1 MKLACLIAAAALA
14 AAPLAAAPA
23 LAQSPAA
30 ISAALASPGRPAAD
44 KEQDARRHA
53 AEIIAFAG
61 AKPGDKVADIYAG
74 GGYFTRAFASVV
86 GPTGKVYA
94 AFSRTSPAAE
104 ALAATPGYSNIAVIA
119 KPWAEFAAPEPLD
132 IVFNS
137 QFYHDLYNPQYGGA
151 GGAPAHNKAVLAAL
165 KPGGVLL
172 IIDHSGPAGT
182 GLRDVATTHRI
193 DEEAAKRDIVAAGF
207 VYEGAVQ
214 ILRNA
219 ADDRT
224 NNVFDPA
231 IRGKTDQ
238 FVLKFRKP
246 R

>member
-1 MKLACLIAAAALA
+1 MKLACLILAAAVA

-30 ISAALASPGRPAAD
+30 IASALGSPARPAGD
-44 KEQDARRHA
+44 KEQDARRRA

-94 AFSRTSPAAE
+94 AFSRESAASQ
-104 ALAATPGYSNIAVIA
+104 ALAATPGYANIAVIA

-137 QFYHDLYNPQYGGA
+137 QFYHDLYNPQYGGP
-151 GGAPAHNKAVLAAL
+151 GGAPAHNKAVFDAL

-172 IIDHSGPAGT
+172 IIDHAGPAGT

-193 DEEAAKRDIVAAGF
+193 DEEAARRDIAAAGF
-207 VYEGAVQ
+207 VYEGSIGV
-214 ILRNA
+214 LRNPQDA
-219 ADDRT
+219 RT
-224 NNVFDPA
+224 ANVFDPA